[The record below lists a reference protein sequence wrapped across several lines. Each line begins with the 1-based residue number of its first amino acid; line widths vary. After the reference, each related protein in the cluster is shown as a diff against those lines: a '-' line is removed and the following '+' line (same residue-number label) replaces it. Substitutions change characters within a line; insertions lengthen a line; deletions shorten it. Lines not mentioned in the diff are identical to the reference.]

1 MEYTTEN
8 KSGDSRYQLVGCVA
22 MRNPDGS
29 FCPSMPLYRD
39 TSEDFAELE
48 DDEIDS
54 LPWDELVKFFDQ
66 KYKEYLEVS
75 GK

>member
-8 KSGDSRYQLVGCVA
+8 KSNDSRYQLVGCMA

-29 FCPSMPLYRD
+29 FCPSVPLYRD
-39 TSEDFAELE
+39 TSAEFAALE
-48 DDEIDS
+48 DDEIDN
-54 LPWDELVKFFDQ
+54 LPWDELVDLFDK

-75 GK
+75 GE

>member
-1 MEYTTEN
+1 MDYTTEN
-8 KSGDSRYQLVGCVA
+8 KSNDSRYQLVGCIA

-39 TSEDFAELE
+39 TSNEL
-48 DDEIDS
+48 
-54 LPWDELVKFFDQ
+54 DELDDDDIDRLTWDDLIKLFDE

-75 GK
+75 GG